1 MANPRVRGVRSS
13 DERNANYR
21 RDTRRLSELVSDGLA
36 DPLSTSITLI
46 ILAIVIVAVPFLAH
60 FAPFIIGFVLWVH
73 MGHRA
78 HRHLPLRLPM
88 SANMPDINSPTP
100 GRRGFHKAKGLI
112 YLGNAWERGNQEVWL
127 SRDDVCTH
135 GLMLATTGSGK
146 SVALTGESA
155 NYIGIGGGLIYSD
168 AKASPSLA
176 FDIAGICR
184 RMGREDDF
192 LLINYMTGNRSVSAS
207 GSGERMT
214 NTANP
219 MASGSAD
226 SLVQI
231 MSSLIPSP
239 EGDNAVFGERALTM
253 MTAVLYGLVDLR
265 DGGYI
270 DLGVSTLRRYLPLEA
285 IESLA
290 FDKRLRTETAKN
302 ALMAYMKSLP
312 NWKPPSERVA
322 RNRAGA
328 PISNP
333 DGSPQLE
340 PINEEAG
347 RQHGFS
353 QMYFTRAL
361 SSLTDTYGHI
371 FFGVLGE
378 VDYGDVVRNRRVLV
392 IMLPATEK
400 SLSELQNLGK
410 INLSAIRDAVSSGLG
425 SRIEGSKREVVDIL
439 TAGAKIPNKIILDE
453 AGYQSSPGFAVIAA
467 QARSLLGGFSV
478 IWAGQTW
485 ASIKRGSESE
495 ADEIWG
501 NANLKLFGRLSDN
514 ESYKRLED
522 LVGEAKVT
530 STSGFAINQDSLTG
544 GYSDT
549 LQANIEKMR
558 RADFTDLQEQR
569 EGEFH
574 IVFGGEMIRVNT
586 FYANPSPPP
595 ELRVNRFLRVGE
607 KLAISPQDVHP
618 ETPAASTI
626 ATQPATPAPQQPV
639 PATGTSARAP
649 ATSLS
654 HAAAA
659 SPVPAAAPLAA
670 VLGAATAP
678 LDPLPDWATPLPTA
692 NAPVAPAG
700 HPAATNT
707 PASPST
713 GNAAQAKS
721 MFDTFSIEDEDSGEH
736 PDAIDLAEF
745 DELPITRDS
754 RKAPGYAEFAADLR
768 DQFGIEPKPIDEEDG
783 GIEDMPDFIPFE
795 DLVPEGSPE
804 RDALVEAVD
813 NVVASYPGEAAK
825 RLRDIDPAQALLA
838 ALNVVVKHV
847 DPD

>member
-21 RDTRRLSELVSDGLA
+21 RDTRRLSELFSDGLA
-36 DPLSTSITLI
+36 DPLSTSITLV
-46 ILAIVIVAVPFLAH
+46 ILAIVIVAAPFLAH

-73 MGHRA
+73 MGHRT

-100 GRRGFHKAKGLI
+100 GRRGFHKSKGLI

-176 FDIAGICR
+176 FDIGGICR

-265 DGGYI
+265 DGGHI
-270 DLGVSTLRRYLPLEA
+270 DLGVSTLRRYLPLEE

-312 NWKPPSERVA
+312 NWKPPSERIA

-328 PISNP
+328 PIYNP

-501 NANLKLFGRLSDN
+501 NANVKLFGRLSDN

-549 LQANIEKMR
+549 LQANVEKMR

-607 KLAISPQDVHP
+607 KLAVSPHEAHSEAP
-618 ETPAASTI
+618 PASS
-626 ATQPATPAPQQPV
+626 APQAQ
-639 PATGTSARAP
+639 SAAP
-649 ATSLS
+649 IPQAS
-654 HAAAA
+654 AA
-659 SPVPAAAPLAA
+659 PAAATPPARRAA
-670 VLGAATAP
+670 VATPPNGTAAAVPPSPATHTAF
-678 LDPLPDWATPLPTA
+678 DPLPDWATPMPTSTSA
-692 NAPVAPAG
+692 LG
-700 HPAATNT
+700 PAAVQPAP
-707 PASPST
+707 PASPVT
-713 GNAAQAKS
+713 GNAGQAKS
-721 MFDTFSIEDEDSGEH
+721 MFDTISVEGEDSGEH
-736 PDAIDLAEF
+736 PDALDLAEF
-745 DELPITRDS
+745 DQLPITRDS

-768 DQFGIEPKPIDEEDG
+768 EQFGIEPQLADEGHDA
-783 GIEDMPDFIPFE
+783 IPDMPDFVPFE

-813 NVVASYPGEAAK
+813 SAVASYPGDAAK
-825 RLRDIDPAQALLA
+825 RLRDVDPAKALLA
-838 ALNVVVKHV
+838 ALSVVVKHV